1 MGGGL
6 ERMGIPLVL
15 FGSLWGAV
23 GVVLQ
28 AYKAINERRDEIFKL
43 IETCG
48 DCTER
53 ILTPDAIYWTNL
65 LPLSTGLV
73 LFLFIVSWLMLCIPK
88 FAQTDDQQ
96 FVRQMRFLSRFVAS
110 LPIFALLGFI
120 GGGIFDFYIIMI
132 QH

>member
-1 MGGGL
+1 MDGGL

-23 GVVLQ
+23 GVVLE
-28 AYKAINERRDEIFKL
+28 AYQVINERRDEIFNL

-48 DCTER
+48 VCAER
-53 ILTPDAIYWTNL
+53 IMTPHIVYWTNL

-73 LFLFIVSWLMLCIPK
+73 LFLLIVSWLMLCIPK
-88 FAQTDDQQ
+88 FVQTDDQH
-96 FVRQMRFLSRFVAS
+96 FIRQMRFLSRFVAS
-110 LPIFALLGFI
+110 LPLFALIGFL
-120 GGGIFDFYIIMI
+120 GGGIFDFYVIFI